1 VHAKLANYLFIL
13 LFFYSLNVSALES
26 RIISNENVIF
36 SSETLNHLSGAV
48 TRNEWRS
55 SKDGGVIQLE
65 IKNAKSGQILIEKTK
80 IIYQQKMGWRIED
93 INENVKL
100 KINPKSINSQKPIKL
115 SIKNQI
121 WAITLTNEKIPI
133 PIEGIATETEPRV
146 DIFMKLIN

>member
-36 SSETLNHLSGAV
+36 SSETFNHLSGAV

-55 SKDGGVIQLE
+55 SNDGRIIQLE
-65 IKNAKSGQILIEKTK
+65 IKNAKSSQMLVEMLKLV
-80 IIYQQKMGWRIED
+80 YQNRVGWRIED
-93 INENVKL
+93 INGKVQL
-100 KINPKSINSQKPIKL
+100 IINPKLINSENPIKL
-115 SIKNQI
+115 NINNQI
-121 WAITLTNEKIPI
+121 WAITLSNEQLPI
-133 PIEGIATETEPRV
+133 AIKGIATETESRV